1 MVTQLSGHPVALE
14 SVSPVRLFGG
24 VDDETWQWINLE
36 GPKVCPFLARYLP
49 SLPDERMQDQFVG
62 RSGADAVTSGAAA
75 HDLFKRLYEQHA
87 GPLLPHHRVLD
98 FGCGWG
104 RVIRFFLKEIEP
116 DNLYGIDINERAIAA
131 CQATNRW
138 CRFLRTAVFP
148 PTDFESDSIELV
160 YAYSVFSHLS
170 EDAHERWLEEF
181 SRIITPGGVI
191 ILTTFPRGLLELCAK
206 WSVSDPDESFEASRV
221 GRRAVEALGA
231 PGRLAAYDRG
241 EFCYG
246 PHDTLE
252 HFGTTCIPE
261 QYVRQVWS
269 KYFRVLDYVR
279 GADWQ
284 DVILC
289 RKD

>member
-1 MVTQLSGHPVALE
+1 
-14 SVSPVRLFGG
+14 
-24 VDDETWQWINLE
+24 
-36 GPKVCPFLARYLP
+36 
-49 SLPDERMQDQFVG
+49 MQDQFVG